1 MTPAPSLQELIDTV
15 RADAAGADPLGQLAQ
30 ASRTAADLSQ
40 IGDKLMDHFVGQ
52 ARRSGHSWSEI
63 SGVLGVSKQAAHK
76 RYTGAGAG
84 AASFERFTPRA
95 RAVLGGAAAQAHAL
109 GHGSVRPEHLLIA
122 VFEPAEGLSAVVLAE
137 AGVTRDAVGE
147 KLSIQPAQNPEKP
160 SGAVPYTPEAVE
172 VLRGAV
178 EEALLL
184 GHNYI
189 GTEHLLLALYR
200 DADAA
205 PARALAELGA
215 GREETATRLRAKLAA
230 LSQHSKSGTEPGTGA

>member
-1 MTPAPSLQELIDTV
+1 MTPAPSLEELIDTV
-15 RADAAGADPLGQLAQ
+15 RADAPGADPLGMLAQ

-40 IGDKLMDHFVGQ
+40 IGDKLMDHFVDQ
-52 ARRSGHSWSEI
+52 ARQAGHSWSEI

-76 RYTGAGAG
+76 RFTSAGG
-84 AASFERFTPRA
+84 GTPPFERFTPRA

-109 GHGSVRPEHLLIA
+109 GHESVRPEHLLIA
-122 VFEPAEGLSAVVLAE
+122 VFEPAENLSAVILAD

-147 KLSIQPAQNPEKP
+147 KLSIQPAQNPPKP

-178 EEALLL
+178 EEAILL

-189 GTEHLLLALYR
+189 GTEHLLIALYR

-205 PARALAELGA
+205 PARALTELGA
-215 GREETATRLRAKLAA
+215 ERNWTVQRARQRLAELTLGTPPTASA
-230 LSQHSKSGTEPGTGA
+230 

>member
-1 MTPAPSLQELIDTV
+1 MTPAPNLQELIDTV
-15 RADAAGADPLGQLAQ
+15 RADAPGADPLGQLAQ

-40 IGDKLMDHFVGQ
+40 IGDKLMDHFVDQ
-52 ARRSGHSWSEI
+52 ARQSGHSWSEI

-76 RYTGAGAG
+76 RYTGAGGG
-84 AASFERFTPRA
+84 APTFERFTLRA
-95 RAVLGGAAAQAHAL
+95 RAVLSSAAAQANAL
-109 GHGSVRPEHLLIA
+109 GDGTVRPEHLLIA
-122 VFEPAEGLSAVVLAE
+122 LFEPAEGLSAMVLAE
-137 AGVTRDAVGE
+137 AGVTRDAVGAQ
-147 KLSIQPAQNPEKP
+147 LSIQPAQNPDKP

-200 DADAA
+200 DAGAA

-215 GREETATRLRAKLAA
+215 GREPIVARLRAKLAG
-230 LSQHSKSGTEPGTGA
+230 LSRHKQSGTEA